1 MALNQAKINSKHLYK
16 NNFAQVNLMQ
26 KNKIIQVTFFQPLIL
41 LMFIFILLEK
51 LKKINRMK
59 KSFILFALAISMIS
73 CNKTSEVKEV
83 KTAYIDISKLLDEST
98 EAKDIEAKYKNK
110 SKEMGTQLE
119 AEVAKWKSEAADYK
133 KNAMANGQA
142 WAQQKGAELQ
152 QREQQINYA
161 QQSILQQLQQE
172 SGAEM
177 DTLVKGYKK
186 LIKGYGKDKT
196 FDYIYGT
203 GEVATILYAKDSYEI
218 TKDIVKIVNDKY
230 KLAAKKEETPEVK
243 K

>member
-1 MALNQAKINSKHLYK
+1 MW
-16 NNFAQVNLMQ
+16 
-26 KNKIIQVTFFQPLIL
+26 
-41 LMFIFILLEK
+41 FIFILLK
-51 LKKINRMK
+51 KIKKINRMK
-59 KSFILFALAISMIS
+59 KSFILFALAISIIS
-73 CNKTSEVKEV
+73 CNNTSTVKEV
-83 KTAYIDISKLLDEST
+83 KTGYIDISKLLDEST
-98 EAKDIEAKYKNK
+98 ESKDIEAKYKNK

-119 AEVAKWKSEAADYK
+119 AEVTRWKSEAADYK

-152 QREQQINYA
+152 QREQEITYA

-186 LIKGYGKDKT
+186 LIKDYGKEKGY
-196 FDYIYGT
+196 DYLYGT
-203 GEVATILYAKDSYEI
+203 GEVATILYAKDSYDI
-218 TKDIVKIVNDKY
+218 TKEIIKLVNDKY
-230 KLAAKKEETPEVK
+230 KPTVKKEETPEVK